1 MKDCNFK
8 IVGFGGQGII
18 LTSYVLGTAISIHD
32 GNSVSM
38 TQSYGPEARGGTCSS
53 QLVISSSEVNY
64 PLVEKT
70 DILVVLSQEGY
81 DKYFQI
87 LNTDGVLF
95 YDLNMVKKEKI
106 NKKIKAFSIPATKIA
121 EDLGNKLF
129 ANMVMLGFI
138 AAHTDIVKAGSLK
151 KAIKETVSPKYIDI
165 DLKAFDLGYHY
176 AENANKE

>member
-18 LTSYVLGTAISIHD
+18 LTSYVLGTAISIYD

-53 QLVISSSEVNY
+53 QLVISSDEVHY

-81 DKYFQI
+81 DKFFQI
-87 LNTDGVLF
+87 VNDDGVLF
-95 YDLNMVKKEKI
+95 YDSHLVEKERI
-106 NKKIKAFSIPATKIA
+106 NKKLKSFPIPATKIA

-129 ANMVMLGFI
+129 ANMVMLGFV
-138 AAHTDIVKAGSLK
+138 AAHTDIVKEGSLK
-151 KAIKETVSPKYIDI
+151 KAITETVSPKYIDI

-176 AENANKE
+176 DENANKE